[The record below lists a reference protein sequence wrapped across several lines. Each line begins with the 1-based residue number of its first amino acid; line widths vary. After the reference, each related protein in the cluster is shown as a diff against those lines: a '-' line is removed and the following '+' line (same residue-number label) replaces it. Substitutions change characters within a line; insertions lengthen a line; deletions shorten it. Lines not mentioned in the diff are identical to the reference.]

1 MKKFI
6 ISCAVLFTAG
16 MFASCNNDP
25 NAQHC
30 YEITTTIYQSVN
42 EVPSKVSTLYV
53 WGTQTELGEAMNGI
67 IERLQATGQT
77 TYRIEYKR
85 TNKSESDCPIVKSF

>member
-6 ISCAVLFTAG
+6 ISCAVLLIAG
-16 MFASCNNDP
+16 IFASCNNDP

-53 WGTQTELGEAMNGI
+53 WGTQTELGEVMNGI